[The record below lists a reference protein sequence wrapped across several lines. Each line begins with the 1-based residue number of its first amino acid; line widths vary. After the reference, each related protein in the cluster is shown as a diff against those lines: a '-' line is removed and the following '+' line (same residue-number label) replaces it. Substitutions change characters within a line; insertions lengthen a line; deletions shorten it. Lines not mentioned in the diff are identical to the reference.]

1 MLNMY
6 KDKLKRSIDLNG
18 EIIKKVVAMEEPAE
32 LIQEIAK
39 DLRGEYV
46 LMRMIE
52 EIADTLI
59 CIENLKIM
67 YDIRDHEIQGYIDY
81 KVARQVNRDAKKFG
95 ADKVMT

>member
-67 YDIRDHEIQGYIDY
+67 YDIRDQEIQGYIDY